1 MALWW
6 PPSCCLTDHI
16 DLIKIYGFMVLVL
29 GKQWENILLFV
40 RHISP
45 TFQILVCPQSS
56 FGAHH
61 ICICIT
67 LKVWNCTTV
76 HHAPLHGLG
85 KFTKVMNC
93 AFPSRHTVKS
103 GGEGFFRCPSQ
114 IQEFYIHL
122 KNLITYNL
130 GRFSV
135 YSKSG
140 WVRRLQGLQTY
151 QSLGRIN
158 SESSACGC
166 SFPPTHPGCSIV
178 EGLSAADVWV

>member
-1 MALWW
+1 MVTSIPLFDRSYRSHKNLWF
-6 PPSCCLTDHI
+6 
-16 DLIKIYGFMVLVL
+16 YGF
-29 GKQWENILLFV
+29 
-40 RHISP
+40 
-45 TFQILVCPQSS
+45 
-56 FGAHH
+56 
-61 ICICIT
+61 
-67 LKVWNCTTV
+67 
-76 HHAPLHGLG
+76 GLG
-85 KFTKVMNC
+85 ETMGKHSIICSPYIPDISNIGLSSIVFWNTPHMYLHYSKSMKLHHRPPCSFAWAAKVMNY
-93 AFPSRHTVKS
+93 AFSSRHTVKS

-140 WVRRLQGLQTY
+140 WVRRFRGLQTY

-166 SFPPTHPGCSIV
+166 SFISNIA
-178 EGLSAADVWV
+178 LL